1 MLLWAAMLLSM
12 ALSASCATPA
22 RPTPAGPFPRS
33 YSMPGW
39 RTSGEVQTYT
49 PETLFDYMD
58 GEAEM
63 YFVFGF
69 LEMRMQEYV
78 GEEGG
83 PIRVEVY
90 EVDTVENAYGL
101 FSFYRRGD
109 PARIGNEGDL
119 AQGGLLSFW
128 QDRYVVRV
136 FPVRDVG
143 EEIPRAFAQWVSREL
158 PAGGSPPEL
167 VDTLPRERLVP
178 RTVKFFHEKLALDNI
193 IWTVEDNVLSLDAD
207 TDALAAAYDYG
218 GARVN
223 LLIVA
228 YPEAE
233 AAGRALRSLT
243 AASSDTLAAAE
254 RSDRYVVA
262 VFGAPEQ
269 DVATDLVRRTLGLL
283 QSWGE

>member
-1 MLLWAAMLLSM
+1 MM
-12 ALSASCATPA
+12 SASCITPA
-22 RPTPAGPFPRS
+22 RPRAADPFPPS
-33 YSMPGW
+33 DSMPGW

-69 LEMRMQEYV
+69 REMRMQEYV

-83 PIRVEVY
+83 PMRVEVY

-109 PARIGNEGDL
+109 LAKIGNEGDL

-136 FPVRDVG
+136 FPVRDVE
-143 EEIPRAFAQWVSREL
+143 EEIPRAFAQRVSREL
-158 PAGGSPPEL
+158 PVGGSPPEL
-167 VDTLPRERLVP
+167 VDTLPPEGLVP
-178 RTVKFFHEKLALDNI
+178 RSVKFFHEKLALDNI
-193 IWTVEDNVLSLDAD
+193 IWTVEDNVLSLDAN
-207 TDALAAAYDYG
+207 TDALVAAYDYG
-218 GARVN
+218 GARVS

-228 YPEAE
+228 YPEAA
-233 AAGRALRSLT
+233 AAGRALES
-243 AASSDTLAAAE
+243 LAAASGETLDAAE
-254 RSDRYVVA
+254 RWDRYLLA
-262 VFGAPEQ
+262 VFDAPEQ
-269 DVATDLVRRTLGLL
+269 HVATDLLQRALGTL
-283 QSWGE
+283 QASGE